1 MLFIKPSW
9 VGPLLRRL
17 PLQKIT
23 LRLLR
28 FSETVQSGFRS
39 VSPWRLGV
47 VALLL
52 GLNVAAAT
60 MRIYLVLLML
70 GWTVSWPALLAVL
83 TISITA
89 GNLSMIPMGLGVRD
103 ASLTLLLVQLGV
115 PNEIALSV
123 TVIQRLFAPG
133 WPLLLGLISANIL
146 GISEMTKRSDDAS
159 STPEQGE
166 S

>member
-1 MLFIKPSW
+1 
-9 VGPLLRRL
+9 
-17 PLQKIT
+17 
-23 LRLLR
+23 
-28 FSETVQSGFRS
+28 
-39 VSPWRLGV
+39 
-47 VALLL
+47 
-52 GLNVAAAT
+52 
-60 MRIYLVLLML
+60 
-70 GWTVSWPALLAVL
+70 LLAVL

-159 STPEQGE
+159 STPEQE
-166 S
+166 EP